1 LRQKLSIA
9 LPASIVSDT
18 PHLREKTS
26 KIGLVGRAAAI
37 FRVDEIIVYPDFER
51 TEQDREIDLIS
62 TLLRY
67 METPQYLRKKLF
79 RIESKLRFAGI
90 LPPLRT
96 LHHPLCQG
104 TRRLEVGDYREAIT
118 LSLMSEGT
126 LADIG
131 VDLPGVIVGKKL
143 QLGNRVTVRVK
154 KADKNLE
161 LELASREEIPEYW
174 GYTVTEENET
184 LGRLLQ
190 NQRFDL
196 KIATSKNGSP
206 FIDVID
212 YIRGKWRSANSIL
225 IVFGA
230 PSRGLKEIVRE
241 EGLSLLDLVDFVVNT
256 VPEQGTETVRTEE
269 AIVASLAAFNIFSV
283 RS

>member
-161 LELASREEIPEYW
+161 LELANREEIPEYW